1 LPEITAV
8 LPRRT
13 GVGFGGS
20 FQSANRVDQQS
31 FISYSMHPEQGILH
45 MRFKVDNIRVANPE
59 SWCGTISA
67 AEHGRKSMRDQQKGL
82 KAAAHFTRIMM

>member
-1 LPEITAV
+1 
-8 LPRRT
+8 
-13 GVGFGGS
+13 
-20 FQSANRVDQQS
+20 
-31 FISYSMHPEQGILH
+31 